1 MIRKFL
7 DIGNKYVTGKIEQSD
22 SMLHRMLAVSGDI
35 EKSTGF
41 IKRLYLIL
49 YGILVLGIFNQLFS
63 VWFLR
68 SSFVPGM
75 PVFYLLGIFASVLV
89 FVYSTNF
96 EYFNF
101 WNRKKRNIITIVFYM
116 TMTVISMLALV
127 FCELILPILFLIPIG
142 PDVTTGMVVW
152 LARLLYSIFI
162 AVPAG
167 FIVYELIHA
176 VSQPENWEEID
187 AFKIRKHVDL
197 RKDKEFLYDLNIIRR
212 MEDGKHYTIKEVDR
226 QRHMILNGVTGTG
239 KTSSGLVP
247 AVASDLDKKASNE
260 DYVKKELVKRML
272 TQGDIHP
279 NQGLTD
285 ENFSI
290 DEFWAEDKAGR
301 DFLETLKRKA
311 PSAGITV
318 IAPNADFADAV
329 YELALI
335 RGFKVNRVDPIPFD
349 KDTGEMKPGFK
360 GFNPLYISPDLSPF
374 QRKLEVFRK
383 SRMFSDVLQS
393 LYEQSGKTDQYF
405 TSLNRNLTTTLSI
418 LILITYPWLHNGEQ
432 PDMTAI
438 QGVINDFS
446 TVREYMFALA
456 KIVGVANDIQNE
468 YDVTYEWLKKKKFGE
483 YQFIVSQIA
492 YDLMGAGR
500 VKMED
505 QARGLR
511 IIINE
516 FLTEPLVRNVVCA
529 KDSLDIDRCLAK
541 GEITVVNYGL
551 ELGMSIATG
560 FGLFFCLS
568 FNQAV
573 LRRPGNEKSRLLHLY
588 YCDELPVLLHKDMEP
603 IFTLFR
609 QFRVCFTCAFQTSS
623 QFDRNDM
630 TRYLKNVVISN
641 CGHHIIYG
649 NCSKDDMELYEALAG
664 KQLKFMEQETVSQT
678 PLSSADTSMSF
689 STRVTPQYENRVEGY
704 RLRNKDFQEVT
715 VFGVDSG
722 DHVDPFDGK
731 LSFLTKEQK
740 EGRGRCFIDWSR
752 FINEEETEDV
762 SFVKTFEQIHFENAL
777 ELEGILKE
785 TELAYLKDAETGGDT
800 YDAAPSESGDSQI
813 KAVEAQ
819 EEDWSDY

>member
-1 MIRKFL
+1 MLKKFFA
-7 DIGNKYVTGKIEQSD
+7 ISNKYVTEKMENPE
-22 SMLHRMLAVSGDI
+22 SMLQRMLGTSSDI
-35 EKSTGF
+35 EKSTHI
-41 IKRLYLIL
+41 IKRTYLVLYVIL
-49 YGILVLGIFNQLFS
+49 GLGILQQLIS
-63 VWFLR
+63 IWFLR
-68 SSFVPGM
+68 SALIPGM
-75 PVFYLLGIFASVLV
+75 PLFFLLGIFVGV
-89 FVYSTNF
+89 FLFIISTNY

-101 WNRKKRNIITIVFYM
+101 WNRKRYNIITIIIYMSM
-116 TMTVISMLALV
+116 TMASLLALV
-127 FCELILPILFLIPIG
+127 FCELLLPIIFLIPIG
-142 PDVTTGMVVW
+142 RDVTMGMVVW
-152 LARLLYSIFI
+152 LSRLLYSLFVAI
-162 AVPAG
+162 PAG
-167 FIVYELIHA
+167 FILYQLIHA
-176 VSQPENWEEID
+176 ISQPENWEAID

-197 RKDKEFLYDLNIIRR
+197 RKNKGFLYDLNIIRR
-212 MEDGKHYTIKEVDR
+212 MEDGRYYTIKEVDR

-239 KTSSGLVP
+239 KTSSGLIP
-247 AVASDLDKKASNE
+247 AVTSDLDQKAENE

-272 TQGDIHP
+272 TEDDIHP
-279 NQGLTD
+279 SKDISD
-285 ENFSI
+285 EHFTI
-290 DEFWAEDKAGR
+290 DAFWAEGKTGK
-301 DFLETLKRKA
+301 DFLEALKKKA

-329 YELALI
+329 YELATI
-335 RGFKVNRVDPIPFD
+335 RGFSVNRVDPIPLN
-349 KDTGEMKPGFK
+349 KDTGEMKPGYM

-374 QRKLEVFRK
+374 QRKLDVFRK
-383 SRMFSDVLQS
+383 SRMFSDVLQA

-418 LILITYPWLHNGEQ
+418 LIMITYPWLHNGAQ

-438 QGVINDFS
+438 QEVINDFS
-446 TVREYMFALA
+446 CVRQYIYALA
-456 KIVGVANDIQNE
+456 KIVGVGDELKNE
-468 YDVTYEWLKKKKFGE
+468 YDVTYDWLKGKKFGE

-529 KDSLDIDRCLAK
+529 KDSLDIDRALAK

-573 LRRPGNEKSRLLHLY
+573 LRRPGNEASRLLHLY

-609 QFRVCFTCAFQTSS
+609 QFKVCFICAFQTSS

-649 NCSKDDMELYEALAG
+649 NCSKDDMELYQSLAG
-664 KQLKFMEQETVSQT
+664 RTLKFMEQETVSET
-678 PLSSADTSMSF
+678 ALSSANTAMSF
-689 STRVTPQYENRVEGY
+689 STRVTPQYENLVEGY
-704 RLRNKDFQEVT
+704 KIRNKDFQEVT
-715 VFGVDSG
+715 VFGVDNG

-740 EGRGRCFIDWSR
+740 EGKGRCHIDWNR
-752 FINEEETEDV
+752 FISEDESQDATFTKTFVNYTYEGDVDVGSLLMKADLNYLQNAVPLISKDTPDIKLEEPAPAEEED
-762 SFVKTFEQIHFENAL
+762 L
-777 ELEGILKE
+777 
-785 TELAYLKDAETGGDT
+785 
-800 YDAAPSESGDSQI
+800 
-813 KAVEAQ
+813 
-819 EEDWSDY
+819 SDY